1 MRLAVIFRNHL
12 KCSHAS
18 MLLFY
23 SKSYAKTFMEN
34 TNDLLDRLKL
44 LATDSANVPTGRSAY
59 RMKSQFERKM
69 KKLDKKIHPI
79 ADNFKKVL
87 DQKIQQSLL
96 RSLQTG
102 ARKGSSVAM
111 DTVNSWG
118 SKNYRTKSE
127 QRSDK
132 NGKPWND

>member
-1 MRLAVIFRNHL
+1 M
-12 KCSHAS
+12 
-18 MLLFY
+18 
-23 SKSYAKTFMEN
+23 
-34 TNDLLDRLKL
+34 LDRLKL